1 MQKSIRQSMAW
12 LHAWLGLSFGWLFF
26 VIFLMGSVSY
36 YRHNISLWMQPQFAT
51 MQVQQDTAIQSAF
64 QYLNTHAPDAKS
76 WYIGVASPEHP
87 VNQIYWQK
95 ADGGYESKTLD
106 ANTGKELTLSSTQGG
121 DFFYG
126 FHFQLFGIPIMI
138 GRLIMT
144 IAALII
150 FITLISGIITHKKI
164 ITDFFTLRAFK
175 GPRSYLDFHNVTSVI
190 ALPFFLTMTF
200 TGLAIFFY
208 VLLPDGLKKVYP
220 DNPFQYFEEIRT
232 VSTPT
237 QATAQPAN
245 MRPNEYFLQQI
256 EHHWGKTALDNISIK
271 QPNTDQA
278 QITLTEL
285 KDHSITRNQT
295 QLRFNAHTGQLLQ
308 DTRNHSAI
316 ATLNASMYGLHMAT
330 FAQPLLRLGLF
341 FSGLLGCAMIGSGLL
356 LWSLKRQLQN
366 KQNQFHFG
374 HYLVNRL
381 NVSIII
387 GLPIAML
394 SYLYTNRL
402 VELPAGSPNYEIY
415 SFFIVWLLSFIS
427 ALCTPQ
433 KWLWKSQLKVLI
445 ILAIC
450 LPLLNLYQLLNHQY
464 IHSFADYWHFLRI
477 DLAIWALALCAIFLH
492 QKLQPIQHKATLK
505 MQKKLLKQQDQH
517 NIQEPSS

>member
-1 MQKSIRQSMAW
+1 
-12 LHAWLGLSFGWLFF
+12 
-26 VIFLMGSVSY
+26 
-36 YRHNISLWMQPQFAT
+36 
-51 MQVQQDTAIQSAF
+51 
-64 QYLNTHAPDAKS
+64 
-76 WYIGVASPEHP
+76 
-87 VNQIYWQK
+87 
-95 ADGGYESKTLD
+95 
-106 ANTGKELTLSSTQGG
+106 
-121 DFFYG
+121 
-126 FHFQLFGIPIMI
+126 
-138 GRLIMT
+138 
-144 IAALII
+144 
-150 FITLISGIITHKKI
+150 
-164 ITDFFTLRAFK
+164 
-175 GPRSYLDFHNVTSVI
+175 
-190 ALPFFLTMTF
+190 MTF